1 MQDQVLRIQGCC
13 VYNLLCACVP
23 YVCYMIESAGQ
34 VSCIDCHT
42 ITRQYYIAHVIR
54 SESGVIGDEFAQLR
68 SHTKLEYAGL

>member
-1 MQDQVLRIQGCC
+1 
-13 VYNLLCACVP
+13 
-23 YVCYMIESAGQ
+23 MIESAGQ